1 MKRYYYNNR
10 LAKILLA
17 FTSCHTIALTWFVL
31 SKRDEDKTDQV
42 DRNHETI
49 HAMQWTE
56 VTMLMGSILFA
67 LILVFDLSLLWLM
80 LSPIAY
86 YIIYVL
92 EWLCK
97 LPFGNAYKS
106 ISFEQE
112 AYANDED
119 INYCE
124 NRQLF
129 SGWMKKICKVI

>member
-17 FTSCHTIALTWFVL
+17 FTSCHTIALAWFVL

-67 LILVFDLSLLWLM
+67 LILVFDLSLLWLI

-129 SGWMKKICKVI
+129 SGWMKKICKVV